1 MSLLIELLEQMQQQS
16 AVPSETGDIALDQ
29 RIRDIRKRN
38 PNPQAAQKQIDA
50 VSKQRMAEV
59 PSRIRALMQRKKQL
73 NQQIDKQIEQERQ
86 REARNM

>member
-1 MSLLIELLEQMQQQS
+1 MSLLVELLEQMQQS
-16 AVPSETGDIALDQ
+16 TLPSETGDVALDQ

>member
-1 MSLLIELLEQMQQQS
+1 MSLLVELLEQNQQS
-16 AVPSETGDIALDQ
+16 ALPSETGDVALDQ

-50 VSKQRMAEV
+50 ASKQRMAEV

-86 REARNM
+86 RESRNM